1 MAQSF
6 RAVSGAFDSSQLDTW
21 VAAARAL
28 VHQGRIPDYIPN
40 LGKANPD
47 WLAVQLRLTDDCTYQ
62 TGEVAQPFVL
72 MSVIKPFVLLYL
84 LEHFGLEFV
93 SSWVGIQP
101 SEYSF
106 HSIQQLKADQGFPR
120 NPMINSGAI
129 ALANRIPGS
138 NGTSRCKVLCDWL
151 NQLSGAHLSVDE
163 AMLASVRS
171 VGNETNRAI
180 AKILAQAGHLNSV
193 DVALDTYN
201 QICCL
206 AGTVDDLVRLGLLLA
221 RPHSQIASA
230 HRRLVNALMLTC
242 GLYEASGV
250 FAVRIGLPTKSGV
263 SGALLSVIPGTGA
276 IACYS
281 PALDSSGN
289 SLAGLFLLEK
299 LAQELGLSVFE

>member
-1 MAQSF
+1 MAQGSHAFSGSF
-6 RAVSGAFDSSQLDTW
+6 DPLQWDAW
-21 VAAARAL
+21 VAAAKAL
-28 VHQGRIPDYIPN
+28 VHQGRIPDYIPS

-47 WLAVQLRLTDDCTYQ
+47 WLAMQLHLADDCVYQ
-62 TGEVAQPFVL
+62 TGEVDQPFVL

-84 LEHFGLEFV
+84 LEYFGTEVVF
-93 SSWVGIQP
+93 SWVGMQP

-106 HSIQQLKADQGFPR
+106 HSIQQLKADRGFPR

-129 ALANRIPGS
+129 ALAGRIPGHD
-138 NGTSRCKVLCDWL
+138 GTSRCAALCQWL
-151 NQLSGAHLSVDE
+151 NQLSGARLFLDE

-171 VGNETNRAI
+171 VGNETNRMI
-180 AKILAQAGHLNSV
+180 AKILAQAGYLDSI
-193 DVALDTYN
+193 DLALDTYN

-221 RPHSQIASA
+221 RSHQQIANA
-230 HRRLVNALMLTC
+230 HRRIVNALMLTC
-242 GLYEASGV
+242 GLYEASGA

-263 SGALLSVIPGTGA
+263 SGALLSVIPGEGV

-299 LAQELGLSVFE
+299 LTQELELSIFG

>member
-1 MAQSF
+1 MAQSS
-6 RAVSGAFDSSQLDTW
+6 RAFPGSFDFSPLDAW
-21 VAAARAL
+21 VAAAKAL
-28 VHQGRIPDYIPN
+28 VNRGRIPDYIPD
-40 LGKANPD
+40 LGKVDPG
-47 WLAVQLRLTDDCTYQ
+47 WLAVQLQLADGRIYQ

-84 LEHFGLEFV
+84 LEHFGAEVV
-93 SSWVGIQP
+93 SSWVGMQP

-106 HSIQQLKADQGFPR
+106 HSVQQLKADQGFPR

-129 ALANRIPGS
+129 ALAGRIPGGD
-138 NGTSRCKVLCDWL
+138 GTSRCTSLCNWL
-151 NQLSGAHLSVDE
+151 NQLSGARLFLDK

-171 VGNETNRAI
+171 VGNDTNRAI
-180 AKILAQAGHLNSV
+180 AKILAQSGHLHSI
-193 DVALDTYN
+193 DVTLDTYN

-221 RPHSQIASA
+221 RPHHQIAHA
-230 HRRLVNALMLTC
+230 HRRIVNALMLTC
-242 GLYEASGV
+242 GLYEASAV

-263 SGALLSVIPGTGA
+263 SGALLSVIPGAGA

-281 PALDSSGN
+281 PALDASGN

-299 LAQELGLSVFE
+299 LSQELELSIFE